1 MFPMMDPEK
10 MKPME
15 EDEAV
20 KKMANIGAIMEG
32 AGASFGEEDMRLFRD
47 AFMGTSSIEEQME
60 AIISRYSSLGEDDEE
75 EDDDDD
81 DGEIRLSDLDF
92 GFYSRRAVTRLR
104 ALTSPINVSLAPDRM
119 LQSGARLFAYMQHNG
134 PPVSERPESATCC

>member
-1 MFPMMDPEK
+1 
-10 MKPME
+10 ME

-47 AFMGTSSIEEQME
+47 AFAGTSSIEEQME

-75 EDDDDD
+75 EEEDDDD

-92 GFYSRRAVTRLR
+92 GF
-104 ALTSPINVSLAPDRM
+104 
-119 LQSGARLFAYMQHNG
+119 
-134 PPVSERPESATCC
+134 

>member
-47 AFMGTSSIEEQME
+47 AFMGTKALEEQME
-60 AIISRYSSLGEDDEE
+60 ALISRYNGLGEDDEE
-75 EDDDDD
+75 EEDED

-92 GFYSRRAVTRLR
+92 GF
-104 ALTSPINVSLAPDRM
+104 
-119 LQSGARLFAYMQHNG
+119 
-134 PPVSERPESATCC
+134 

>member
-32 AGASFGEEDMRLFRD
+32 AGASFDEEDMRLFRD
-47 AFMGTSSIEEQME
+47 AFMGTNALEEQME
-60 AIISRYSSLGEDDEE
+60 ALISRYNGLGEEEE
-75 EDDDDD
+75 EDED

-92 GFYSRRAVTRLR
+92 GF
-104 ALTSPINVSLAPDRM
+104 
-119 LQSGARLFAYMQHNG
+119 
-134 PPVSERPESATCC
+134 

>member
-20 KKMANIGAIMEG
+20 KKMAKIGAIMEG

-92 GFYSRRAVTRLR
+92 GF
-104 ALTSPINVSLAPDRM
+104 
-119 LQSGARLFAYMQHNG
+119 
-134 PPVSERPESATCC
+134 

>member
-20 KKMANIGAIMEG
+20 KKMASIGAIMEG

-47 AFMGTSSIEEQME
+47 ASW
-60 AIISRYSSLGEDDEE
+60 AP
-75 EDDDDD
+75 
-81 DGEIRLSDLDF
+81 
-92 GFYSRRAVTRLR
+92 TRLR
-104 ALTSPINVSLAPDRM
+104 SRWKRSSPATTALARM
-119 LQSGARLFAYMQHNG
+119 TRKRKKTTAR
-134 PPVSERPESATCC
+134 SA

>member
-20 KKMANIGAIMEG
+20 KKMA
-32 AGASFGEEDMRLFRD
+32 SFGEEDMRLFRD
-47 AFMGTSSIEEQME
+47 AFAGTSSIEEQME

-75 EDDDDD
+75 EEEDDDD

-92 GFYSRRAVTRLR
+92 GF
-104 ALTSPINVSLAPDRM
+104 
-119 LQSGARLFAYMQHNG
+119 
-134 PPVSERPESATCC
+134 

>member
-32 AGASFGEEDMRLFRD
+32 AGASFGEEDMRLFRY
-47 AFMGTSSIEEQME
+47 AFMGTNALEEQME
-60 AIISRYSSLGEDDEE
+60 ALISRYNGLGEDDEE
-75 EDDDDD
+75 EEED

-92 GFYSRRAVTRLR
+92 GF
-104 ALTSPINVSLAPDRM
+104 
-119 LQSGARLFAYMQHNG
+119 
-134 PPVSERPESATCC
+134 

>member
-32 AGASFGEEDMRLFRD
+32 AGDSFSEDDMRLFRD
-47 AFMGTSSIEEQME
+47 AFMGTNALEEQME
-60 AIISRYSSLGEDDEE
+60 ALISRYNGLSEDEE
-75 EDDDDD
+75 EDED

-92 GFYSRRAVTRLR
+92 GF
-104 ALTSPINVSLAPDRM
+104 
-119 LQSGARLFAYMQHNG
+119 
-134 PPVSERPESATCC
+134 

>member
-32 AGASFGEEDMRLFRD
+32 AGASFGRRMRLFRVPSP
-47 AFMGTSSIEEQME
+47 APVPSK
-60 AIISRYSSLGEDDEE
+60 SRCDHHL
-75 EDDDDD
+75 
-81 DGEIRLSDLDF
+81 
-92 GFYSRRAVTRLR
+92 
-104 ALTSPINVSLAPDRM
+104 P
-119 LQSGARLFAYMQHNG
+119 LQQPWRG
-134 PPVSERPESATCC
+134 

>member
-20 KKMANIGAIMEG
+20 KKMANIGAI
-32 AGASFGEEDMRLFRD
+32 SFGEEDMRLFRD

-92 GFYSRRAVTRLR
+92 GF
-104 ALTSPINVSLAPDRM
+104 
-119 LQSGARLFAYMQHNG
+119 
-134 PPVSERPESATCC
+134 

>member
-1 MFPMMDPEK
+1 MFPMMDPDK

-32 AGASFGEEDMRLFRD
+32 AGDSFSEDDMRLFRD
-47 AFMGTSSIEEQME
+47 AFMGTNALEEQME
-60 AIISRYSSLGEDDEE
+60 ALISRYNGLSEDGEE
-75 EDDDDD
+75 EDED

-92 GFYSRRAVTRLR
+92 GF
-104 ALTSPINVSLAPDRM
+104 
-119 LQSGARLFAYMQHNG
+119 
-134 PPVSERPESATCC
+134 

>member
-1 MFPMMDPEK
+1 MFPMMDPDK

-47 AFMGTSSIEEQME
+47 AFMGTNALEEQME
-60 AIISRYSSLGEDDEE
+60 ALISRHNGLGEDDEE
-75 EDDDDD
+75 EDED

-92 GFYSRRAVTRLR
+92 GF
-104 ALTSPINVSLAPDRM
+104 
-119 LQSGARLFAYMQHNG
+119 
-134 PPVSERPESATCC
+134 

>member
-1 MFPMMDPEK
+1 MFPMMDPDK

-47 AFMGTSSIEEQME
+47 DFMGTNALEEQME
-60 AIISRYSSLGEDDEE
+60 ALISRYNGLGEDDEE
-75 EDDDDD
+75 EEED

-92 GFYSRRAVTRLR
+92 GF
-104 ALTSPINVSLAPDRM
+104 
-119 LQSGARLFAYMQHNG
+119 
-134 PPVSERPESATCC
+134 

>member
-1 MFPMMDPEK
+1 MFPMMDPDK

-32 AGASFGEEDMRLFRD
+32 AGASFGKEDMRLFRD
-47 AFMGTSSIEEQME
+47 AFMGTNALEEQME
-60 AIISRYSSLGEDDEE
+60 ALISRYNGLGEDDEE
-75 EDDDDD
+75 EEED

-92 GFYSRRAVTRLR
+92 GF
-104 ALTSPINVSLAPDRM
+104 
-119 LQSGARLFAYMQHNG
+119 
-134 PPVSERPESATCC
+134 

>member
-47 AFMGTSSIEEQME
+47 AFMGTSSIE
-60 AIISRYSSLGEDDEE
+60 
-75 EDDDDD
+75 
-81 DGEIRLSDLDF
+81 
-92 GFYSRRAVTRLR
+92 
-104 ALTSPINVSLAPDRM
+104 
-119 LQSGARLFAYMQHNG
+119 
-134 PPVSERPESATCC
+134 

>member
-1 MFPMMDPEK
+1 MFPMMDPDK

-20 KKMANIGAIMEG
+20 KKMANIGAIMED

-47 AFMGTSSIEEQME
+47 AFMGTNALEEQME
-60 AIISRYSSLGEDDEE
+60 ALISRYNGLGEDDEE
-75 EDDDDD
+75 EEED

-92 GFYSRRAVTRLR
+92 GF
-104 ALTSPINVSLAPDRM
+104 
-119 LQSGARLFAYMQHNG
+119 
-134 PPVSERPESATCC
+134 

>member
-20 KKMANIGAIMEG
+20 KKMASIGDIMEG

-47 AFMGTSSIEEQME
+47 AFMGTNALEEQME
-60 AIISRYSSLGEDDEE
+60 ALISRYNGLGEEEE
-75 EDDDDD
+75 EDED

-92 GFYSRRAVTRLR
+92 GF
-104 ALTSPINVSLAPDRM
+104 
-119 LQSGARLFAYMQHNG
+119 
-134 PPVSERPESATCC
+134 